1 MVSYATAP
9 KGAFLC
15 AGRGGDG
22 IGSAKARG
30 GRAPGPPAGGGSAP
44 RPLRSCGAEVGGGRG
59 VGRSRGCEG
68 CKGCF
73 SKGCEWLGLGNRL
86 RRFPKGFW
94 GMVGYGGERV
104 GERVGGIG
112 NRSGTGG
119 AAGKDGPGE
128 RRKSKRYR
136 GGCGKGWAGRAQ
148 ETAASRGGGGG
159 AERPQ
164 RRGQGPWPPAA
175 PLVLGPGF
183 ARPQTPPPP
192 GGVAGR
198 GRKGAS
204 TPHSDALA
212 LQFFGKMGTIAR
224 RINL

>member
-1 MVSYATAP
+1 MP
-9 KGAFLC
+9 PPLKGAFLC

-44 RPLRSCGAEVGGGRG
+44 RPLRSCGAEVEGGRG
-59 VGRSRGCEG
+59 VGLARGCKG

-104 GERVGGIG
+104 GERVRGIG

-119 AAGKDGPGE
+119 VAGKDGPGG
-128 RRKSKRYR
+128 RRRPQR
-136 GGCGKGWAGRAQ
+136 PG
-148 ETAASRGGGGG
+148 GGGGG

-183 ARPQTPPPP
+183 ARPQNAAAPP
-192 GGVAGR
+192 GRSGAGKEGSKHAPFR
-198 GRKGAS
+198 RLS
-204 TPHSDALA
+204 LA
-212 LQFFGKMGTIAR
+212 ILWENGY
-224 RINL
+224 NS

>member
-1 MVSYATAP
+1 MP
-9 KGAFLC
+9 PPLKGAFLC

-44 RPLRSCGAEVGGGRG
+44 RPLRSCGGEVGSGREVGLAQGGK
-59 VGRSRGCEG
+59 G

-128 RRKSKRYR
+128 RRKSKWCR
-136 GGCGKGWAGRAQ
+136 GCCGKGWAGRAQ
-148 ETAASRGGGGG
+148 ETAASRGG
-159 AERPQ
+159 
-164 RRGQGPWPPAA
+164 RRGRGAPATGGPRGHGPWPPRWFGAGLCPA
-175 PLVLGPGF
+175 PK
-183 ARPQTPPPP
+183 RRRPP
-192 GGVAGR
+192 GA
-198 GRKGAS
+198 
-204 TPHSDALA
+204 
-212 LQFFGKMGTIAR
+212 
-224 RINL
+224 

>member
-1 MVSYATAP
+1 M
-9 KGAFLC
+9 C

-44 RPLRSCGAEVGGGRG
+44 RPLRSCGAEVEGGRG
-59 VGRSRGCEG
+59 VGLSRGCKG

-86 RRFPKGFW
+86 WRFPKGFW

-119 AAGKDGPGE
+119 AAGKDGPGG
-128 RRKSKRYR
+128 RRKSKWCR
-136 GGCGKGWAGRAQ
+136 GCCGKGWAGRVQ
-148 ETAASRGGGGG
+148 GTAAFRGGGGG

-164 RRGQGPWPPAA
+164 RGGAQGPWPLA
-175 PLVLGPGF
+175 PPVGLGPGQSPGPK
-183 ARPQTPPPP
+183 RRRPP
-192 GGVAGR
+192 GA
-198 GRKGAS
+198 
-204 TPHSDALA
+204 
-212 LQFFGKMGTIAR
+212 
-224 RINL
+224 

>member
-1 MVSYATAP
+1 M
-9 KGAFLC
+9 C

-44 RPLRSCGAEVGGGRG
+44 RPLRSCGGEVEGGRG
-59 VGRSRGCEG
+59 VGLAQGGKG

-128 RRKSKRYR
+128 RRKSKWCR
-136 GGCGKGWAGRAQ
+136 GCCGKGWAGRAQ
-148 ETAASRGGGGG
+148 ETAASRGG
-159 AERPQ
+159 
-164 RRGQGPWPPAA
+164 RRGRGAPAK
-175 PLVLGPGF
+175 
-183 ARPQTPPPP
+183 ARPGALAPGRAFGFGAGLCPAPKRRRPP
-192 GGVAGR
+192 GA
-198 GRKGAS
+198 
-204 TPHSDALA
+204 
-212 LQFFGKMGTIAR
+212 
-224 RINL
+224 

>member
-1 MVSYATAP
+1 MP
-9 KGAFLC
+9 PPLKGAFLC

-44 RPLRSCGAEVGGGRG
+44 RPLRSCGAEVESGRG

-86 RRFPKGFW
+86 RRLPKGFW

-119 AAGKDGPGE
+119 AGRRMGREGARNRSVPGG
-128 RRKSKRYR
+128 RRGR
-136 GGCGKGWAGRAQ
+136 GAPAKARPGALAPGRAF
-148 ETAASRGGGGG
+148 GFG
-159 AERPQ
+159 AGLCPAPK
-164 RRGQGPWPPAA
+164 RR
-175 PLVLGPGF
+175 
-183 ARPQTPPPP
+183 RPP
-192 GGVAGR
+192 GA
-198 GRKGAS
+198 
-204 TPHSDALA
+204 
-212 LQFFGKMGTIAR
+212 
-224 RINL
+224 

>member
-1 MVSYATAP
+1 MILAP
-9 KGAFLC
+9 PRPGAAAPLDPGWGRLRPQTPEKLRCGRVKWKGCGLLPGC
-15 AGRGGDG
+15 
-22 IGSAKARG
+22 KAR
-30 GRAPGPPAGGGSAP
+30 
-44 RPLRSCGAEVGGGRG
+44 E
-59 VGRSRGCEG
+59 
-68 CKGCF
+68 GCF

-104 GERVGGIG
+104 GERVRGIG

-119 AAGKDGPGE
+119 AAGKDGPGG
-128 RRKSKRYR
+128 RRRPQR
-136 GGCGKGWAGRAQ
+136 PG
-148 ETAASRGGGGG
+148 GGGGG

-183 ARPQTPPPP
+183 ARPQNAAAPR
-192 GGVAGR
+192 GVAER

-204 TPHSDALA
+204 TPHFDALA
-212 LQFFGKMGTIAR
+212 LQFFGKMGTITR

>member
-1 MVSYATAP
+1 MP
-9 KGAFLC
+9 PPLKGAFLC

-44 RPLRSCGAEVGGGRG
+44 RPLRSCGAEVEGGRG
-59 VGRSRGCEG
+59 VGLSRGCKG

-128 RRKSKRYR
+128 RRKSKWCR
-136 GGCGKGWAGRAQ
+136 GCCGKGWAGRAQ
-148 ETAASRGGGGG
+148 ETAASRGG
-159 AERPQ
+159 
-164 RRGQGPWPPAA
+164 RRGRGAPAK
-175 PLVLGPGF
+175 
-183 ARPQTPPPP
+183 ARPGAMAPGRAFGFGAGLCPAPKRRRPP
-192 GGVAGR
+192 GA
-198 GRKGAS
+198 
-204 TPHSDALA
+204 
-212 LQFFGKMGTIAR
+212 
-224 RINL
+224 